1 MEPLIAACVEAF
13 SRYPGIGKKTALRLT
28 LHVLKQP
35 AEEVEQFRK
44 ALLEVRSRMKAC
56 SRCHNLCESEFC
68 NLCTDTHR
76 DSALICVV
84 ADLRDLL
91 ALEAAGIYRGLYHL
105 LGGLIA
111 PMEGIGPDK
120 LFIPSLIERVQS
132 EQVREVI
139 FALPATM
146 EGDTTAFYL
155 ARKLEPLGVKLTTIA
170 RGISVGGELEYADEL
185 TIARSLSHR
194 TPFQS

>member
-13 SRYPGIGKKTALRLT
+13 ARYPGIGKKTALRLT
-28 LHVLKQP
+28 LHVLRQP

-44 ALLEVRSRMKAC
+44 ALFDLRSRMKSC
-56 SRCHNLCESEFC
+56 NRCHNLCESEFC
-68 NLCTDTHR
+68 NLCTDPRR
-76 DSALICVV
+76 DNELICVV

-91 ALEAAGIYRGLYHL
+91 ALEAAGIYQGLYHL

-120 LFIPSLIERVQS
+120 LHIPSLIERVKH
-132 EQVREVI
+132 EQIREVI
-139 FALPATM
+139 FALPANM

-155 ARKLEPLGVKLTTIA
+155 ARKLEPLDIKITTIA

-185 TIARSLSHR
+185 TLARSLSHR